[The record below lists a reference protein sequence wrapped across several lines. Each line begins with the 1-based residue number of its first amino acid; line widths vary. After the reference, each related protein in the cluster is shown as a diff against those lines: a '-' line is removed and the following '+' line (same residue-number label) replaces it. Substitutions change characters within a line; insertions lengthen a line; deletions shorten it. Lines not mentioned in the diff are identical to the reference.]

1 MYYEICFV
9 DTARTVRNFLRRMK
23 LISNYQKLFC
33 FFIWLSQSIF
43 KMKKLLYQST
53 IFHGIILK
61 GNGFISDYL
70 PRTEQLF

>member
-1 MYYEICFV
+1 MCYEICFV
-9 DTARTVRNFLRRMK
+9 DTAHTVRNFLRRMK
-23 LISNYQKLFC
+23 LILTTKNSFA